1 MGLSAGRKNNALK
14 IKEVSSHKLGK
25 AGEKAALNFLNRNN
39 FRIVEQGFCFLR
51 GEIDIIAYDR
61 ETLVFLEVKSRR
73 SHKFGF
79 PEEALTSA
87 KQKQLKKVALGYCTL
102 HNIQD
107 VECRFDVISLTYDDE
122 GYTVSHIKNAF

>member
-39 FRIVEQGFCFLR
+39 FRIIEQGFCFLR
-51 GEIDIIAYDR
+51 GEIDIIAYDK